1 MDCADKSSEQTGKG
15 RNNWELLKMSRRLM
29 IVTWTRVI
37 AVETVGASWTHNIV

>member
-1 MDCADKSSEQTGKG
+1 MDCVGKSGEKTGKE

-37 AVETVGASWTHNIV
+37 AVEMVGASWTHNIV